1 MHPEI
6 SLLKDRKDKESASK
20 KQIMIVAGEASG
32 DLHGGN
38 LVQAMHRID
47 PEIRFYGVGGGKLK
61 AAGVELTAD
70 AAEMAVVGLTEV
82 VSKLGFILKVMAQ
95 LKASL
100 KKDRPDL
107 LILIDYPDFNLPL
120 AKAAKKYGIK
130 VFYYISP
137 QVWAWRRR
145 RIGKIKKIVDRMA
158 VILPFEA
165 DLYREAGVDVTFVGH
180 PLLDVVRTKYPRKE
194 ALRRFDLAEGVTTVG
209 ILPGSRQSEVTR
221 LLPVMLGAAEI
232 IEKKIKDVQ
241 FVLPLADTLD
251 IAFVSQIIAKYPVA
265 VRLIPNEV
273 YDVIGCTDIA
283 MVASGTATLETALM
297 ETPMIIIYKVSAP
310 SYYVG
315 KMVIDVDHIG
325 LVNIIAGKE
334 IVPELIQFEAS
345 PEKIAA
351 AVMEILATKER
362 MEGIKAELKKI
373 RDMLGSH
380 GAAERVAHLAYDMI
394 NTKKV
399 ISNLSD

>member
-1 MHPEI
+1 MHPEL

-38 LVQAMHRID
+38 LVQALHRID
-47 PEIRFYGVGGGKLK
+47 PEIRFYGVGGGKLR

-82 VSKLGFILKVMAQ
+82 VSKLGFILKVMSQ

-120 AKAAKKYGIK
+120 ARAAKKYGVK

-137 QVWAWRRR
+137 QVWAWRRG
-145 RIGKIKKIVDRMA
+145 RIGKIKKVVDRMA

-165 DLYREAGVDVTFVGH
+165 DLYGEAGVDATFVGH
-180 PLLDVVRTKYPRKE
+180 PLLDVVRTKYSRKD
-194 ALRRFDLAEGVTTVG
+194 ALIRFDLREGVTTVG

-232 IEKKIKDVQ
+232 VNEKFKDVQ

-251 IAFVSQIIAKYPVA
+251 ISFVSQIIARYSVTVKI
-265 VRLIPNEV
+265 IPDEV
-273 YDVIGCTDIA
+273 YDVIACTDIA

-297 ETPMIIIYKVSAP
+297 ETPMIIIYKVSVP

-315 KMVIDVDHIG
+315 RMVIDVDHIG

-351 AVMEILATKER
+351 AVINILTTKGRKEYIR
-362 MEGIKAELKKI
+362 AELKKI
-373 RDMLGSH
+373 RGMLGSH
-380 GAAERVAHLAYDMI
+380 GAAERVARLAYDMI
-394 NTKKV
+394 NTQH
-399 ISNLSD
+399 

>member
-6 SLLKDRKDKESASK
+6 SPLKDRSDREAASK

-38 LVQAMHRID
+38 LVKAMHKID
-47 PEIRFYGVGGGKLK
+47 PEIRFYGVGGRNLK
-61 AAGVELTAD
+61 AAGAELTAD

-82 VSKLGFILKVMAQ
+82 VSKLGFILKILAQ

-120 AKAAKKYGIK
+120 ARAAKKYGIK

-137 QVWAWRRR
+137 QVWAWRRG
-145 RIGKIKKIVDRMA
+145 RIGEIKEIVDKMA

-165 DLYREAGVDVTFVGH
+165 ELYKDAGVDATFVGH
-180 PLLDVVRTKYPRKE
+180 PLLDVVRTKYSRKE
-194 ALRRFDLAEGVTTVG
+194 ALIKFDLREGVTTVG

-232 IEKKIKDVQ
+232 IQEKIKSVQ

-273 YDVIGCTDIA
+273 YDVIGCTDTA

-297 ETPMIIIYKVSAP
+297 ETPMVIIYKVSAP

-315 KMVIDVDHIG
+315 RMVINVDHIG

-351 AVMEILATKER
+351 EVMDILATKER
-362 MEGIKAELKKI
+362 MESMKAELKKI

-380 GAAERVAHLAYDMI
+380 GAAERVARMTYDMI
-394 NTKKV
+394 NF
-399 ISNLSD
+399 